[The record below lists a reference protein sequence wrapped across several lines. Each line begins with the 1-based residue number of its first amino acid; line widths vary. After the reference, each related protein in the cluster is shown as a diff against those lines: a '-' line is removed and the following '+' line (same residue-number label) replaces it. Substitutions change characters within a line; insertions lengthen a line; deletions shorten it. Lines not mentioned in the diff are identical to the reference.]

1 MELCSSSPNMAGA
14 SQANELVW
22 NSDPHS
28 IFNCGKIY
36 RSASTT
42 LLERSKMKY
51 QSFSGQNRL
60 RAKVSAVSED
70 STFARSP
77 LTEVQTSTN
86 NNSNSVAPRHI
97 FRNSFRRTKN
107 KHKLVQ
113 ESDHSQGGEETGND
127 YLILNMYRRLFS
139 RSHVYG
145 SLGTPS
151 K

>member
-1 MELCSSSPNMAGA
+1 MNQSGIKIPTLF
-14 SQANELVW
+14 LIV
-22 NSDPHS
+22 
-28 IFNCGKIY
+28 GKFIVQLQQLY
-36 RSASTT
+36 WKDQKLNIKTF
-42 LLERSKMKY
+42 L
-51 QSFSGQNRL
+51 GQNRL

-77 LTEVQTSTN
+77 LSEVQTSTN

-151 K
+151 KQTRVQ